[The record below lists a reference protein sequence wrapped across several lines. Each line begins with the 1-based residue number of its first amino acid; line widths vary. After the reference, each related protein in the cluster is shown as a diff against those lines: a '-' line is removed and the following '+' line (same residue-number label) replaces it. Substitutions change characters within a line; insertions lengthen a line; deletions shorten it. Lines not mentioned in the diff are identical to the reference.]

1 MKIITRK
8 IVLLTLLAIC
18 SGGQSSELDDLI
30 QTSSAIVDQINK
42 GILMSGAAMDFANT
56 GTGLS
61 NGQLAGTSHI
71 SSDMVSNYNLALSGM
86 VNYLPYGSAQQYLE
100 EQAQSELDQ
109 MDDAIDVFTAVVVD
123 MLAVQQVAELADA
136 ASTPNE
142 EAAVQDFV
150 GANTDAL
157 TIDQED
163 ADTYNQ
169 SLSDIE
175 EHGNNASAFIAV
187 SANADAVSFL
197 DQGAMDNNTRIED
210 NTLSYSASNQ
220 AISIAWSSGSPA
232 SSVYLNGT
240 DNFGIDIYM
249 TDVSIMEYGG
259 QTELYLTSPIYLGY
273 ECFTT
278 GLNCEET
285 EGGGS

>member
-1 MKIITRK
+1 MKK
-8 IVLLTLLAIC
+8 VKKVALTSLLAIC
-18 SGGQSSELDDLI
+18 SGVQSSELDDLI
-30 QTSSAIVDQINK
+30 QSSSVIVDQINK
-42 GILMSGAAMDFANT
+42 GILMTGAAMDFANT

-61 NGQLAGTSHI
+61 NGQLAGTSYI

-100 EQAQSELDQ
+100 DQAQSELDQ
-109 MDDAIDVFTAVVVD
+109 MDDAIDAFTSVVVD

-136 ASTPNE
+136 ASTPDE

-150 GANTDAL
+150 GANTAVL

-175 EHGNNASAFIAV
+175 EHANNASAFIAV

-220 AISIAWSSGSPA
+220 AISIAWSSGSLA

-259 QTELYLTSPIYLGY
+259 QSELYLTGPTYLGY

-285 EGGGS
+285 DGGG